1 MLFAS
6 PLAPSVPSPSYLPP
20 ISGASSS
27 HLPLTQS
34 GRQQDLAD
42 ELFCAACHH
51 SPPLL
56 HERAWLL
63 SSAPSDFVIASLM
76 VCTECCTGSM
86 HTGSITA
93 LTLVWGHQQLSQA
106 LLLQR
111 ECFFHFRCQV
121 LCNCAVM
128 VASRAPVVRG
138 WQRPGRR
145 EGGREVVR
153 SLAVSL
159 TLPASLTPAC
169 QQFPLLKAALASAS
183 AFANKYCPF

>member
-145 EGGREVVR
+145 EGGS
-153 SLAVSL
+153 SLASCL
-159 TLPASLTPAC
+159 
-169 QQFPLLKAALASAS
+169 FNSAS
-183 AFANKYCPF
+183 EPDACLSAIPPFKGRFGIRIRFCK